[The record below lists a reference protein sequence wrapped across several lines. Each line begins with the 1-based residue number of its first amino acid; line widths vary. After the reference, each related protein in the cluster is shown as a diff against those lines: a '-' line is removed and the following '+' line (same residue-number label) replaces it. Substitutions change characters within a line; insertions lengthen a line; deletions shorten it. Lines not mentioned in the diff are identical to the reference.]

1 MEPLQI
7 ILIVLAVAG
16 IWALVEL
23 AVSLRRARTTMGS
36 LDKTVD
42 ELNETIAEA
51 KPVISKLDGAL
62 DELQPALTRVDPLL
76 ESATVAVDAL
86 SANLVEVEAVVRDVS
101 AVTGAAATAGNAVS
115 GITDSATEAVQRFL
129 GRRKGAPADPERT
142 LEAAADGADAVD
154 ESAQDDVRHE
164 DAAAEVEAAP
174 SRYYTYDAPAAAA
187 ETPEPAQEGDHE

>member
-115 GITDSATEAVQRFL
+115 GITDSATEAVHRFL
-129 GRRKGAPADPERT
+129 GRRKGAPAEPERT
-142 LEAAADGADAVD
+142 LEAPDAADGAGEPVHD
-154 ESAQDDVRHE
+154 
-164 DAAAEVEAAP
+164 DAAQQDAAPEADAAP
-174 SRYYTYDAPAAAA
+174 SRYYTYDATEAT
-187 ETPEPAQEGDHE
+187 ETSKQAGEGDHE

>member
-76 ESATVAVDAL
+76 ESATVAVVAL

-142 LEAAADGADAVD
+142 LEAAEDASD
-154 ESAQDDVRHE
+154 IAGEASQDDVAQE
-164 DAAAEVEAAP
+164 EAIAEAAAP
-174 SRYYTYDAPAAAA
+174 SRYYTYDVPAAAEA
-187 ETPEPAQEGDHE
+187 PEPVQEGDHE